1 MEELRAAT
9 TWEQRFFGAL
19 MGAFAGQALLLACLG
34 VYGVLAYAVSRR
46 THEIGVR
53 LALGASP
60 ANVVGLVVRRGA
72 RLAAAGVALG
82 LVLSLAVGRL
92 LQVILYG
99 VSGADLTAFAA
110 MAAVL
115 AGVVLLASWLPARRA
130 AGVDPI
136 AALRTE

>member
-1 MEELRAAT
+1 
-9 TWEQRFFGAL
+9 
-19 MGAFAGQALLLACLG
+19 
-34 VYGVLAYAVSRR
+34 
-46 THEIGVR
+46 
-53 LALGASP
+53 
-60 ANVVGLVVRRGA
+60 
-72 RLAAAGVALG
+72 
-82 LVLSLAVGRL
+82 VGRL